1 MANNSSLI
9 IDSCVSDQEEAV
21 VIMYD
26 LSKPNNQQRWKFF
39 LLLFA
44 VLIAGASLWYTDY
57 LVRNLSASERT
68 KAEIWAKST
77 RTMMTMPDVN
87 DEFISFIYEVRDSLS
102 LPAIITDGKDSIIH
116 WRNLDP
122 NKTNIL
128 QEELTSKAE
137 GGNKVYDPIYFQ
149 KQLEIMKGDHDPIS
163 IELWNGDVW
172 WVYYKD
178 SELLNRLRI
187 FPYIQLTLIA
197 IFLAAA
203 YSVFNSIRKREQNL
217 VWVGLAKEAAHQ
229 LGTPISSLMAWLELV
244 RVKFDAEQDPLLLEM
259 ENDVRRLEIVADRF
273 SKIGSTPVL
282 HPHHVYKVVVDFVNY
297 FKVRTSDKI
306 VFNVSGDPKIVALLN
321 VPLFDWVLENLMKN
335 AANAIES
342 AGRIDIFISENL
354 AKEEIF
360 IDISD
365 TGKGIPRAHFETVF
379 RPGFTTRKRGWGL
392 GLSLTRRMVAYH
404 QGQVFVKDSE
414 IDKGTT
420 FRIVLPSPSL
430 DEHPSTR

>member
-1 MANNSSLI
+1 MNDISTS
-9 IDSCVSDQEEAV
+9 
-21 VIMYD
+21 
-26 LSKPNNQQRWKFF
+26 NNQQKWKFA

-44 VLIAGASLWYTDY
+44 IIIAGASLWYTDY

-102 LPAIITDGKDSIIH
+102 LPAIITDNKDSIIH

-122 NKTNIL
+122 SKTNIF
-128 QEELTSKAE
+128 QEELTAKTE
-137 GGNKVYDPIYFQ
+137 GIVKTYDPSYFVN
-149 KQLEIMKGDHDPIS
+149 QLKIMKSNHDPIS

-197 IFLAAA
+197 IFLGVA

-244 RVKFDAEQDPLLLEM
+244 RIKFDAEKDPLLLEM

-282 HPHHVYKVVVDFVNY
+282 HPHPVYKVVVDFVNY

-306 VFNVSGDPKIVALLN
+306 VFNVSGDPKILAHLN

-342 AGRIDIFISENL
+342 AGRIDVIITENL

-365 TGKGIPRAHFETVF
+365 TGKGIPRTHFDTVF
-379 RPGFTTRKRGWGL
+379 QPGFTTRKRGWGL
-392 GLSLTRRMVAYH
+392 GLSLTKRMVEYH
-404 QGQVFVKDSE
+404 QGHIFVKESE

-420 FRIVLPSPSL
+420 FRIVLPSPQL
-430 DEHPSTR
+430 DEHS